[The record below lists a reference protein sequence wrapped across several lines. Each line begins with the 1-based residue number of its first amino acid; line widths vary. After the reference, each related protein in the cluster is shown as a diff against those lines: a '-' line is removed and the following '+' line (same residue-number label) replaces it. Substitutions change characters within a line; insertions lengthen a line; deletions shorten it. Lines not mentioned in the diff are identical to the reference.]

1 MFDNSPEQDF
11 YLEEL
16 DALVTEGE
24 TQAWQTVAMELVAV
38 RFPALVG
45 LVAQRVEKIGNLF
58 LLQKLVQQ
66 ISIAPN
72 ELMIRW
78 LLDMPED

>member
-16 DALVTEGE
+16 DALITEGE
-24 TQAWQTVAMELVAV
+24 IQAWQTVAMELVAV

>member
-24 TQAWQTVAMELVAV
+24 IQAWQTVAMELVAV

>member
-16 DALVTEGE
+16 DALVTEGGI
-24 TQAWQTVAMELVAV
+24 QAWQTVAMELVAV

-45 LVAQRVEKIGNLF
+45 LVAQRVEKTGNLF